1 MTTILNYLKNNH
13 PENSIDIY
21 LVLYFLFMF
30 GLERKRD
37 FVSFVLSLQGFDNS
51 ADVEKQKPRMKVIL
65 SLSYT
70 FTNFQFF
77 SLLLLFMGLKQRSL
91 SCSGV
96 AKNVVWGVV
105 QFDIFA

>member
-37 FVSFVLSLQGFDNS
+37 FVSFVLSLQGLDNT
-51 ADVEKQKPRMKVIL
+51 ADVEKQKPRMKV
-65 SLSYT
+65 SYS
-70 FTNFQFF
+70 F
-77 SLLLLFMGLKQRSL
+77 SFVYFYEFS
-91 SCSGV
+91 V
-96 AKNVVWGVV
+96 
-105 QFDIFA
+105 F